1 MTGSPVHIRGTA
13 RVGAEAPKRS
23 GPATLLPRRRP
34 GHLGSVHVVQLLLAE
49 AAVIAILVAFGRNLA
64 VLVAALAVGLLVLV
78 VTLGRQQGRWWL
90 ERRVMSW
97 QFQRRRQSRPPSLP
111 DDARLAALQWLAPG
125 LVVDDLAAPD
135 GSQIGVARD
144 DAGWFAVAALSSS
157 APMRDDA
164 RPPLPLDTL
173 VSALAE
179 ADQPGAVAQVVT
191 HTVPAPAPQDSS
203 GQSYRELLH
212 RYGPVAVPVD
222 RATWFAVRLDARALA
237 ELGADQPE
245 QTTQAPTVVAALL
258 RRLVKALRREGISA
272 QPLDREALLDA
283 LARSCDLA
291 PPDGSAPVRPREDW
305 NVWYSGRLAHRS
317 YWVRDWPSVAQATAL
332 LDWLATAPAALT
344 SVSLILAPQR
354 SEDVDI
360 RCLAR
365 VAAAPEQLASVCQA
379 VTQGARL
386 AHAHLFELNG
396 EQGPGAYAT
405 APTGG
410 GPR

>member
-1 MTGSPVHIRGTA
+1 MTGSPVHIRATA
-13 RVGAEAPKRS
+13 RVGADAPKHA

-34 GHLGSVHVVQLLLAE
+34 GHLGPLHVVQLLLAE
-49 AAVIAILVAFGRNLA
+49 AAIVAILVAFGSNLV
-64 VLVAALAVGLLVLV
+64 VLIVTLAVGLLVLV
-78 VTLGRQQGRWWL
+78 LSLGRQQGRWWF

-97 QFQRRRQSRPPSLP
+97 QFQRRRRSRPRSLP
-111 DDARLAALQWLAPG
+111 EDARLSALQWLAPG

-135 GSQIGVARD
+135 GSQIGVGRD
-144 DAGWFAVAALSSS
+144 DAGWFAVAALSPS
-157 APMRDDA
+157 AAMRDDA

-179 ADQPGAVAQVVT
+179 ADQPGAVVQVVT
-191 HTVPAPAPQDSS
+191 HTVPAPAHQDAA

-222 RATWFAVRLDARALA
+222 RVTWFAVRLDARALA
-237 ELGADQPE
+237 ELGADLPE
-245 QTTQAPTVVAALL
+245 QTAAAPTVVAALL
-258 RRLVKALRREGISA
+258 RRLVKALRRTGIAA
-272 QPLDREALLDA
+272 QPLDREGLLDA

-291 PPDGSAPVRPREDW
+291 PPDGFAPVRPREDW
-305 NVWYSGRLAHRS
+305 NAWHSGRLAHRS

-344 SVSLILAPQR
+344 SVALVLAPQ
-354 SEDVDI
+354 DDGVDI
-360 RCLAR
+360 RCLTR

-379 VTQGARL
+379 VLRGAKL
-386 AHAHLFELNG
+386 AHASLFELAG
-396 EQGPGAYAT
+396 EQGPAAYAT